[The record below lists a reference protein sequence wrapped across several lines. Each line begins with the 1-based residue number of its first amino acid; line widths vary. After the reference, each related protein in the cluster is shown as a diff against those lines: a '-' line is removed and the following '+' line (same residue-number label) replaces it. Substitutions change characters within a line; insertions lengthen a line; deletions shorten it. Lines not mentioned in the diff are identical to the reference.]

1 MKKIL
6 LLTSAAA
13 FFLCLSGSAQVN
25 TDSLALVN
33 KISELQ
39 LKMGKLQNTIT
50 KKSNDKQDDSLHAS
64 QSAQANVTAAT
75 TLNANSQDQK
85 DARAADN
92 AAGTAKSDARKARSS
107 ADKLNDTN
115 KQIADLQNKIFI
127 EQQKLAQ
134 FTHIVYTPIPTA
146 NPVLPDS
153 LQHD

>member
-6 LLTSAAA
+6 LLTSAVV
-13 FFLCLSGSAQVN
+13 FLCLSGFAQVN

-39 LKMGKLQNTIT
+39 LKMGKLQNTIA
-50 KKSNDKQDDSLHAS
+50 KRSNDKQDDSLHAS
-64 QSAQANVTAAT
+64 QSAQANVTAAA

-92 AAGTAKSDARKARSS
+92 AAGTAKSDARKARTS

-134 FTHIVYTPIPTA
+134 FTHVVFTPVPAT